1 MSEHDFRGFE
11 LLPES
16 AKPKQL
22 FILLHGLGAEPSD
35 LVPLAHRLRVVY
47 PEAAFLIPEGI
58 MPFDGGG
65 TGRQWYSIGG
75 MTEENRHAR
84 ISAAL
89 PALHTLVRHAQ
100 DRLKILPT
108 DTALVGF
115 SQGANMA
122 LELGA
127 IHDGIVGRIV
137 AFSGRYSKL
146 PEKAPELT
154 TIHLLHGEDD
164 YVISVNHAH
173 IAYDW
178 LSALQGDAT
187 IDIASAVG
195 HELHPALVERAIS
208 RLQTCVPLRSWKRAM
223 GDAK

>member
-1 MSEHDFRGFE
+1 MSQNAFRGIE
-11 LLPES
+11 LLPDSEM
-16 AKPKQL
+16 PRQL

-35 LVPLAHRLRVVY
+35 LAPLAHRLRAVY
-47 PEAAFLIPEGI
+47 PDAAFLIPEGS

-65 TGRQWYSIGG
+65 TGRQWYSIKG
-75 MTEENRHAR
+75 MTEANRHAR
-84 ISAAL
+84 ILAAL
-89 PALHTLVRHAQ
+89 PALNMLVRRAQ

-122 LELGA
+122 LELIA
-127 IHDGIVGRIV
+127 IRDGIVGRIV
-137 AFSGRYSKL
+137 AFSGRFSKL
-146 PEKAPELT
+146 PVKAPELT
-154 TIHLLHGEDD
+154 TIHLLHGESDC
-164 YVISVNHAH
+164 VISVDHAH

-178 LSALQGDAT
+178 LSTLQGDAT

-195 HELHPALVERAIS
+195 HELHPALVDRALS

-223 GDAK
+223 GDAG